1 MGPMKLS
8 ICHTTRY
15 RYSAPLR
22 HSVQSL
28 HLWPVSGPSQHVDF
42 WSLKSLA
49 VLHGRIDALGNHV
62 HHGSIAISHSAP
74 PVLATEVVAS
84 GQLTTLNVADW
95 CDPPHLPD
103 PSLFLRS
110 THITEPHPRMSAWA
124 SALLGQPLRQLA
136 SGPTG
141 VDQVLTLAT
150 AVGLKVGYRKGQ
162 TGVDTV
168 ALEAFDWGLGVCQDQ
183 AHVMVAVCRSIGW
196 PARYVSGYF
205 FDPNEPD
212 LASHAWAD
220 VCVDAA
226 TRRWVSVD
234 ITHACLT
241 DERHARL
248 AVGTDY
254 STCPPVKGLRRGGGQ
269 ETMSVDVS
277 IFAM

>member
-1 MGPMKLS
+1 MKLS
-8 ICHTTRY
+8 IRHTTRY
-15 RYSAPLR
+15 TYTQPLL

-28 HLWPVSGPSQHVDF
+28 HLWPVSGPWQHVDL

-62 HHGSIAISHSAP
+62 HHGSVAISPHAT
-74 PVLATEVVAS
+74 PVLATDVVAS
-84 GQLTTLNVADW
+84 GQVTTLGVADW
-95 CDPPHLPD
+95 CDAPHLPH
-103 PSLFLRS
+103 PSLFLRATPVS
-110 THITEPHPRMSAWA
+110 EPHPRMADWA
-124 SALLGQPLRQLA
+124 STVLGRPLAELANGPVGVPEVLALVA
-136 SGPTG
+136 
-141 VDQVLTLAT
+141 
-150 AVGLKVGYRKGQ
+150 AVGQKVAYRKGQ
-162 TGVDTV
+162 TGVETV

-205 FDPNEPD
+205 YDANEPD

-220 VCVDAA
+220 VCVDVA

-234 ITHACLT
+234 ITHTCLT
-241 DERHARL
+241 DERHVRL

-269 ETMSVDVS
+269 ERMTVDVS
-277 IFAM
+277 IFAV

>member
-1 MGPMKLS
+1 MP
-8 ICHTTRY
+8 R
-15 RYSAPLR
+15 
-22 HSVQSL
+22 SL
-28 HLWPVSGPSQHVDF
+28 HASLNEVVATWPWWPTTSRARPSAAPA
-42 WSLKSLA
+42 SCAPTCKY
-49 VLHGRIDALGNHV
+49 GRIDE
-62 HHGSIAISHSAP
+62 I
-74 PVLATEVVAS
+74 LATGLHAF
-84 GQLTTLNVADW
+84 LTQFLDRVNELGGRISRDFLNVADW

-110 THITEPHPRMSAWA
+110 THMTEPHPRMSAWA
-124 SALLGQPLRQLA
+124 SALLGQPLSELA
-136 SGPTG
+136 KGPTG

-269 ETMSVDVS
+269 ETMAVDVS

>member
-1 MGPMKLS
+1 MKLS
-8 ICHTTRY
+8 IRHITRY
-15 RYSAPLR
+15 TYTQPLL

-49 VLHGRIDALGNHV
+49 VLHGRTDALGNHV
-62 HHGSIAISHSAP
+62 HHGSIAISHAAK

-84 GQLTTLNVADW
+84 GQLTTFNVADW

-110 THITEPHPRMSAWA
+110 THVSEPHPRMATWA
-124 SALLGQPLRQLA
+124 STVLGEPLQTLA
-136 SGPTG
+136 NGPTS
-141 VDQVLTLAT
+141 VDQVLALAT
-150 AVGLKVGYRKGQ
+150 AVGSKVAYHKGQ

-168 ALEAFDWGLGVCQDQ
+168 ALEAFDWGRGVCQDQ

-220 VCVDAA
+220 VCVDVA

-254 STCPPVKGLRRGGGQ
+254 STCPPVKGLRRGGGV
-269 ETMSVDVS
+269 ETMAVDVS

>member
-1 MGPMKLS
+1 MKLS
-8 ICHTTRY
+8 IRHITRY
-15 RYSAPLR
+15 TYTQPLL

-62 HHGSIAISHSAP
+62 HHGSIAISHSAA

-84 GQLTTLNVADW
+84 GQLTTFNVADW

-110 THITEPHPRMSAWA
+110 THMTEPHPRMSAWA
-124 SALLGQPLRQLA
+124 SALLGQPLSELVK
-136 SGPTG
+136 GPTG

-150 AVGLKVGYRKGQ
+150 AVGQKVGYRKGQ

-269 ETMSVDVS
+269 ETMAVDVS

>member
-124 SALLGQPLRQLA
+124 SALLGLPLSQLA

-220 VCVDAA
+220 VCVDAT